1 MKRINIDKSR
11 HLRKSQTD
19 TERKLW
25 SILRNRSLNGIKFRR
40 QFPIG
45 NYILDFYSPDHKLAI
60 EADGG
65 HHYGDVCQKNDSKRD
80 EEISQAGIKIY
91 DSNLENALAELPA
104 VRFLPDSPF
113 YSLILFK
120 EFIQQRSFQLP
131 GESLVL
137 GFAGKRLTEA
147 YKMLDQNP
155 NFQNSKQ
162 LSFCHLDFRISNLFR
177 VSSFEF
183 RI

>member
-80 EEISQAGIKIY
+80 EEISQAGIKILRF
-91 DSNLENALAELPA
+91 SNADILRNIDAVCTVIIGNAQLKPPHLNP
-104 VRFLPDSPF
+104 LPDGERRNKSKLHTPAPAG
-113 YSLILFK
+113 SSKIHTPAPT
-120 EFIQQRSFQLP
+120 ERSKLRTPAPAGSSKLHTLAPAGRGQ
-131 GESLVL
+131 GEGGS
-137 GFAGKRLTEA
+137 
-147 YKMLDQNP
+147 
-155 NFQNSKQ
+155 
-162 LSFCHLDFRISNLFR
+162 
-177 VSSFEF
+177 
-183 RI
+183 